1 MIKRAEPKSKTWTV
15 PELSDLI
22 GGQANGHKDVEITG
36 IAGIR
41 EAVEGDVTFVANP
54 RYLPLLKQTK
64 ASAVVVSNDLDV
76 DETESPAAF
85 IRVDDPAAAFARIA
99 VQFTG
104 SELKFEPGVHAAAII
119 GKDVRLGERV
129 TIQAYAVICDGAAVG
144 DDTVIYPGVYVGHE
158 TQLGSGCLIY
168 PGVKIRE
175 RVKIGNNVIIHC
187 GAVIGSDGF
196 GFATINGVHHKIP
209 QVGTVEIED
218 DVEIGA
224 NVAIDRARFDKTLI
238 GKGTKIDNLVQIAH
252 NVRTGEC
259 CMIVGQSGIAGSA
272 RLGNN
277 VVLAAQ
283 AGIDGHIEIGDNT
296 IIAAKAGVT
305 KPLPPDTVVSGFP
318 AKEHDKQQ
326 REQVHL
332 RKLPETRAMIKELE
346 ERLSQLEKAAKNT
359 RS

>member
-1 MIKRAEPKSKTWTV
+1 MIKRAEPESKTWTV
-15 PELSDLI
+15 PELSNLI
-22 GGQANGHKDVEITG
+22 GGLANGHKSVEITG

-54 RYLPLLKQTK
+54 RYLPLLRQTK
-64 ASAVVVSNDLDV
+64 ASAVIVGKDLDV
-76 DETESPAAF
+76 DESESPAAF
-85 IRVDDPAAAFARIA
+85 IRVDDPASAFAQIA
-99 VQFTG
+99 AQFAG
-104 SELKFEPGVHAAAII
+104 SELRFEPGVHATAMI
-119 GKDVRLGERV
+119 GKDVHLGKNV
-129 TIQAYAVICDGAAVG
+129 SIQAYAVICDGAAVG
-144 DDTVIYPGVYVGHE
+144 DDTVIYPGVYLGHE

-175 RVKIGNNVIIHC
+175 RIKIGNNVIIHC

-196 GFATINGVHHKIP
+196 GFATIKGVHHKIP
-209 QVGTVEIED
+209 QLGSVEIED

-224 NVAIDRARFDKTLI
+224 NVTIDRARFDKTLI

-252 NVRTGEC
+252 NVQTGER
-259 CMIVGQSGIAGSA
+259 CMIVAQSGIAGSA

-283 AGIDGHIEIGDNT
+283 AGIDGHIEIGNNT
-296 IIAAKAGVT
+296 IIGAKAGVT
-305 KPLPPDTVVSGFP
+305 KPLPADTVVSGFP
-318 AKEHDKQQ
+318 ARDHDRQQ
-326 REQVHL
+326 REQIHL
-332 RKLPETRAMIKELE
+332 RKLPETCAKIKLLE